1 VWNATYGLAFGGG
14 FSLVIPTK
22 SYASSDAAATTA
34 YAAIAARGWDRA
46 LFDPDNATLRPF
58 LDIRLVTGPITVQYR
73 QALEVATDFGD
84 VSFRFAAVGT
94 LYWGVRFSKL
104 VTAGASI
111 IEYYR
116 LEPGLDDSARPYFA
130 VGAHVAIETKYFQ
143 PSIGLMTNIGSP
155 LNAISRIGAPI
166 NVAPTSFIGV
176 HFSLDFPFR
185 GVTIGGKKK

>member
-1 VWNATYGLAFGGG
+1 VWNATYGLSFGGG
-14 FSLVIPTK
+14 FSLVLPTK
-22 SYASSDAAATTA
+22 SYAANEPAATTA

-46 LFDPDNATLRPF
+46 VFDPDNATLRPF

-116 LEPGLDDSARPYFA
+116 LEPGLADDARPYFA
-130 VGAHVAIETKYFQ
+130 VGAHVAIETKWFK
-143 PSIGLMTNIGSP
+143 PSVGLMTNIGSP

-166 NVAPTSFIGV
+166 GVAPASFIGV
-176 HFSLDFPFR
+176 HFNLDFPLY
-185 GVTIGGKKK
+185 GVTIPKKKK